1 MKTDREW
8 IRDTMADAVAD
19 LFWERMKQS
28 PSVPDPEKSSSQF
41 REPRRGLRDH

>member
-8 IRDTMADAVAD
+8 IRDIMEDAVAD

-28 PSVPDPEKSSSQF
+28 PSVTDSEKSSSQF
-41 REPRRGLRDH
+41 HEPHQGLRDH